1 MNTMQITQHANALYR
16 VHGDRAEA
24 EAAQMVRQCQTEGKQ
39 EQAENWQAIRQ
50 AVRAKR
56 GPNAS

>member
-39 EQAENWQAIRQ
+39 EQADNWQAI
-50 AVRAKR
+50 KR
-56 GPNAS
+56 PAP